1 MRTPQRDVPTEKIIH
16 YIVKDYQRMYNGFH
30 AMREEKQAY
39 IDELLKKLSKKTNAI
54 SRLQS
59 ENKILMDRIK
69 EVQASRD
76 AVVREITEDLEEQ
89 LEEANR
95 RIALLAQ
102 AVTDPDKADSVFLK
116 RCQVRTIETDDD
128 RKWMKKAMAQLEKA
142 MLNFTTI
149 QARLDETY
157 EAMGK
162 ALSQQIIG
170 GDADRTYNRFA
181 KVFPKID
188 SCVSHIE
195 DFFIKVGDI
204 KIEDNG

>member
-1 MRTPQRDVPTEKIIH
+1 MRQQNRDVPTEQIIH
-16 YIVKDYQRMYNGFH
+16 YIVRDYQRMYNGFH

-39 IDELLKKLSKKTNAI
+39 IDELLKKISKKANAI
-54 SRLQS
+54 SSLQA
-59 ENKILMDRIK
+59 ENKSLRKQIK
-69 EVQASRD
+69 ELKESRD
-76 AVVREITEDLEEQ
+76 AMTKAVTEDLEEQ
-89 LEEANR
+89 LAEANR

-102 AVTDPDKADSVFLK
+102 AVTDPNKADSVFLK
-116 RCQVRTIETDDD
+116 QCSLRTIETDDD

-157 EAMGK
+157 EEMGK